1 MYNDTFYD
9 KQIQSNIKLLNSSK
23 KTLRKQGEKNLLE
36 LKGRILFE
44 LRTANKQITNILNK
58 PNYE

>member
-1 MYNDTFYD
+1 MDDKFYSKEINLNKNLLKSD
-9 KQIQSNIKLLNSSK
+9 KK
-23 KTLRKQGEKNLLE
+23 KKRKRAVRNLLE
-36 LKGRILFE
+36 LRGRLLFE